1 MDEQTA
7 RRLHQDSLVI
17 DAHNDSI
24 VALIRRGMS
33 IDGARRIDFHQREGA
48 VAYLRQYQSP
58 GDGVQLDLPKAREG
72 GLDAAFFAVDCT
84 RPWGNHL
91 LYCMDALGHFFTGGG
106 RAQRGYCRGA
116 LRGGH

>member
-1 MDEQTA
+1 MHGALTA
-7 RRLHQDSLVI
+7 ISARVLSLI
-17 DAHNDSI
+17 CASTS
-24 VALIRRGMS
+24 R
-33 IDGARRIDFHQREGA
+33 
-48 VAYLRQYQSP
+48 P

-91 LYCMDALGHFFTGGG
+91 LYFMDALGCFLQEVEEHSEE
-106 RAQRGYCRGA
+106 YCRGA